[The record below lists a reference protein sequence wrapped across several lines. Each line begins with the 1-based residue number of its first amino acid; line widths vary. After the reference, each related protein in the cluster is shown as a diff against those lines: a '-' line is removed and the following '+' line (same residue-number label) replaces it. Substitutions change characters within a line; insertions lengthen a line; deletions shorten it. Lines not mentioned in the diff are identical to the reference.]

1 MQGWYSTGFG
11 YGAWVGILVASGFRV
26 VPVRAQ
32 AWKKA
37 SGICGREYTKD
48 DSRALASMLFPELS
62 PLLKRKKDH
71 GKLIFF
77 FDHGKDS
84 EAIASLYFHI

>member
-1 MQGWYSTGFG
+1 MFTLRSSGLEAFLAWDSQHLSNLVMQ
-11 YGAWVGILVASGFRV
+11 
-26 VPVRAQ
+26 
-32 AWKKA
+32 
-37 SGICGREYTKD
+37 D

-84 EAIASLYFHI
+84 EAIASLYFNI

>member
-1 MQGWYSTGFG
+1 MQ
-11 YGAWVGILVASGFRV
+11 
-26 VPVRAQ
+26 
-32 AWKKA
+32 
-37 SGICGREYTKD
+37 D

-84 EAIASLYFHI
+84 EAIASLHFDIWEMPITFSRHKTSIS

>member
-1 MQGWYSTGFG
+1 MQ
-11 YGAWVGILVASGFRV
+11 
-26 VPVRAQ
+26 
-32 AWKKA
+32 
-37 SGICGREYTKD
+37 D

-84 EAIASLYFHI
+84 EAIASLYFNIWEMPITFSLHKTSIS